1 MVKQIIVMF
10 DVFAGNDLHH
20 STEEGVLT
28 EQENARSLF
37 FFFFGQIL
45 TNDKGKTSSGR
56 QSPPP

>member
-37 FFFFGQIL
+37 FIFFW
-45 TNDKGKTSSGR
+45 TNIDK
-56 QSPPP
+56 